1 MTQEQI
7 TVYAR
12 EYLNAEY
19 PVKEDG
25 DIVTINAVADDI
37 IDAFLAGAESRQPE
51 IDALT
56 ADNERLQKDVAEGL
70 EREEIARK
78 IIEEKRQE
86 NYAFKHLLNRVV
98 EVWHTPVPERHKH
111 YAAMMRDVVQDV
123 AIIIGYHKRKEN
135 KEFD

>member
-1 MTQEQI
+1 MTQEQLEQ
-7 TVYAR
+7 AAS
-12 EYLNAEY
+12 EYRHNEHHGTGHYTDIQIEY
-19 PVKEDG
+19 IKYF
-25 DIVTINAVADDI
+25 
-37 IDAFLAGAESRQPE
+37 AFLAGAESRQPE
-51 IDALT
+51 IDRLA
-56 ADNERLQKDVAEGL
+56 ANNERLQKDVAEGL

-98 EVWHTPVPERHKH
+98 EVWHIPIPERHKH
-111 YAAMMRDVVQDV
+111 YAAMMRDVVQDA